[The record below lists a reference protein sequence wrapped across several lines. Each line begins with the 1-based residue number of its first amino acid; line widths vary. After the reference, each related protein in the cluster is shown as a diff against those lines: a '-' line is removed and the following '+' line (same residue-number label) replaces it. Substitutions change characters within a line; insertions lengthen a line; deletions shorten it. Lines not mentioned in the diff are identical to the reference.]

1 MKSNT
6 RGMKNIRMIGAVLF
20 ILAIYGCNSTN
31 SQPVSELL
39 TVDEFEK
46 KMKSTK
52 DAILLDLRTDN
63 EVANGMIAGAKQMD
77 FNSGEFSRNL
87 PKLDK
92 SKKYM
97 VYCAGG
103 GRSGKAAK
111 LMLDAGFAEVYDLK
125 GGMGAWV
132 SAGKGVEAKK
142 E

>member
-1 MKSNT
+1 
-6 RGMKNIRMIGAVLF
+6 MIGATLFVLAF
-20 ILAIYGCNSTN
+20 YGCNSTN

-39 TVDEFEK
+39 TVDEFDK
-46 KMKSTK
+46 KMQSTE
-52 DAILLDLRTDN
+52 DAIILDLRTDG

-77 FNSGEFSRNL
+77 FNSGEFSKNL

-111 LMLDAGFAEVYDLK
+111 MMYDLGFSEVYDLK
-125 GGMGAWV
+125 GGMGAWT
-132 SAGKGVEAKK
+132 SAGKPVEPK
-142 E
+142 